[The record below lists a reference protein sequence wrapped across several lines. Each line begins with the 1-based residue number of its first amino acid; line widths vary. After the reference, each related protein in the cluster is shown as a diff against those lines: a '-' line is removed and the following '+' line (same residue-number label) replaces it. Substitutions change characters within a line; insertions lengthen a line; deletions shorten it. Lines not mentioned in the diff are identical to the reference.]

1 MKCKLEKFTL
11 VFDQFFRY
19 TKAHRTEMVT
29 VQRPESPIILI
40 CLSPNCSEISGNRT
54 GDKLMIFDTEGHSV
68 R

>member
-1 MKCKLEKFTL
+1 
-11 VFDQFFRY
+11 
-19 TKAHRTEMVT
+19 MVT

-68 R
+68 RQDKRSMTFSISLVMIFDRPDGVV